1 MNPNNTNTKRTTNAK
16 RRTNATK
23 KRQSLHTNKD
33 PNPNWHIVRHGI
45 QGVKIPTKRIL
56 NANNVWGS
64 NEPFET
70 VSPAHGEIIRA
81 PIAYNTKY
89 LIHQSQWNPRHKV
102 GNLIHANGKTWHSS
116 WPHWLWNLSNL
127 SKSTYITQLP
137 EKFINNLNK
146 YDATLFHNWS
156 VLNSCTN
163 GKDCYPTIVFP
174 NGMYSEV
181 SEIAKE
187 TNPGTGKTYTVYKTK
202 LIPKSHVINR
212 RVTSSSSRKRHK
224 ANSNS
229 YTTNS
234 NSYTINS
241 NNNSLN
247 NIILNSF
254 LPYNGSGF
262 WDVD

>member
-1 MNPNNTNTKRTTNAK
+1 M
-16 RRTNATK
+16 
-23 KRQSLHTNKD
+23 LHTNK
-33 PNPNWHIVRHGI
+33 NLYLRSNNWHIVRDGI
-45 QGVKIPTKRIL
+45 QGVKIPTQRIL
-56 NANNVWGS
+56 TANNTWGS
-64 NEPFET
+64 NAPFET
-70 VSPAHGEIIRA
+70 VSPAHEEIIRA

-89 LIHQSQWNPRHKV
+89 LIHQSESNPRHKV

-116 WPHWLWNLSNL
+116 WPHWLWNLSN
-127 SKSTYITQLP
+127 SKSTYITQLT

-202 LIPKSHVINR
+202 LIPKSHVN
-212 RVTSSSSRKRHK
+212 TH
-224 ANSNS
+224 
-229 YTTNS
+229 
-234 NSYTINS
+234 S
-241 NNNSLN
+241 NNNNPTPKRMKPN

>member
-1 MNPNNTNTKRTTNAK
+1 M
-16 RRTNATK
+16 
-23 KRQSLHTNKD
+23 LHTNKD
-33 PNPNWHIVRHGI
+33 PNPNWHIVRDGI

-56 NANNVWGS
+56 NANNTWGS

-70 VSPAHGEIIRA
+70 VSRAHGEIIRA

-89 LIHQSQWNPRHKV
+89 LIHQSQSNPRHKV

-137 EKFINNLNK
+137 EKFINDLNK

-156 VLNSCTN
+156 VLNGCTN
-163 GKDCYPTIVFP
+163 GENCYPTIVFP

-202 LIPKSHVINR
+202 LIPKSHVINDPS
-212 RVTSSSSRKRHK
+212 RVRVSSRKSPNPK
-224 ANSNS
+224 KPSNS
-229 YTTNS
+229 KSSSNYN
-234 NSYTINS
+234 NSYNNYKS
-241 NNNSLN
+241 NNSFNPTPNSKRRKSD
-247 NIILNSF
+247 IILQSSI
-254 LPYNGSGF
+254 PKPSYNLNGF
-262 WDVD
+262 WGVD